1 MNELAVSAGNPVSG
15 KKVYTGNTSYSEGR
29 EFGMSKSNWDSQVTQ
44 EWNRNAAN
52 WHSRSREM
60 WESGSRKTVLP
71 LFARLVAPD
80 SGPVL
85 DAGCGDG
92 YASLKLARQGY
103 RVQGVDI
110 SDDMIQLANRQAAGV
125 NGVTFQTGD
134 VTRLPFA
141 DGAFAGILSINVVEW
156 TEQPL
161 AALEE
166 FHRLLRPG
174 GVLLLGILGPTAG
187 PRGYSYP
194 RLYGK
199 PTIQNR

>member
-1 MNELAVSAGNPVSG
+1 M
-15 KKVYTGNTSYSEGR
+15 
-29 EFGMSKSNWDSQVTQ
+29 
-44 EWNRNAAN
+44 
-52 WHSRSREM
+52 
-60 WESGSRKTVLP
+60 
-71 LFARLVAPD
+71 
-80 SGPVL
+80 
-85 DAGCGDG
+85 
-92 YASLKLARQGY
+92 
-103 RVQGVDI
+103 
-110 SDDMIQLANRQAAGV
+110 
-125 NGVTFQTGD
+125 GVTFQTGD